1 MFSSN
6 ASQVSTAANYIEDV
20 FSTWLYTG
28 NGSTG
33 QTIANGIDLSTNG
46 GMVWAKSRSNAQTGF
61 IFDTSRGSGKYLIP
75 SATNA
80 SANGT
85 PNGVTFLT
93 NGFSTVDGIAPTF
106 ANLCNQSGYTYAS
119 WTFAKQPKFFDV
131 VTYTGNGTNPRNISH
146 NLGSDPGCIIVKRT
160 DIGANWSV
168 YHRSSAA
175 SGFTAAQC
183 YMYLNSTN
191 AVTDNSTFWSD
202 TAPTSTTFTV
212 GSQSNANGGTY
223 VAYLFAHN
231 AGGFG
236 LTGSDNVISCG
247 SYTGDGTTDGS
258 KLVSLGYEP
267 QWVLVKRTDSST
279 NGGWHMIDMMRG
291 MPTATNSSSIT
302 ALLLAN
308 TSAAENLDSTGG
320 PSATG
325 FNPVASLT
333 NTNAATYIYIAI
345 RRGPM
350 KVPTDGT
357 KVFAPVVSSVS
368 DGTQITAGFPVDMQ
382 IFKYRAGSAPS
393 YVVDRLRGVGTTT
406 TVVGGPQL
414 RTSITAAETNTGG
427 IARNWNNTGFAMPS
441 GFGTVSDIFW
451 SFGRAPSFFD
461 EVCYTGNGVA
471 GRQITHNLAAVPELM
486 IVKPRST
493 VGAWSVYNSFNGA
506 SSQMYLNLTNSADSG
521 NPVWY
526 NTSPTASVFSV
537 NDTGWGVND
546 TSQTYV
552 AYLFASCLG
561 VSKVGSYTGNGTT
574 QTIDCGFAGGARFVL
589 IKRTD
594 STGDWYVYDTA
605 RGMTTLTDPYLRLN
619 NSAAETAT
627 LGSVTTVSTG
637 FALNSAIL
645 ADINVNG
652 GSYIFLAIA

>member
-20 FSTWLYTG
+20 FSTWLRTG
-28 NGSTG
+28 TGSSTTITTG
-33 QTIANGIDLSTNG
+33 LNASTNKAL
-46 GMVWAKSRSNAQTGF
+46 VWTKSRSAATGHKLTDTVRGATKALISNTTGAQTT
-61 IFDTSRGSGKYLIP
+61 D
-75 SATNA
+75 
-80 SANGT
+80 
-85 PNGVTFLT
+85 T
-93 NGFSTVDGIAPTF
+93 NGLTAFSST
-106 ANLCNQSGYTYAS
+106 GYTIGSDTNYNNSGATYVD
-119 WTFAKQPKFFDV
+119 WEFVATPKFFDV

-160 DIGANWSV
+160 DTGANWSV

-183 YMYLNSTN
+183 YMYLNSTS

-212 GSQSNANGGTY
+212 GSQSNASGGTY
-223 VAYLFAHN
+223 VAYLFAHD

-236 LTGSDNVISCG
+236 LTGTDNVITCG
-247 SYTGDGTTDGS
+247 SFTTNASSGVTGEIT
-258 KLVSLGYEP
+258 LGYEP
-267 QWVLVKRTDSST
+267 QWVMMKCSST
-279 NGGWHMIDMMRG
+279 TSNWIMVDVMRG
-291 MPTATNSSSIT
+291 FSQTDFEE
-302 ALLLAN
+302 LKAN
-308 TSAAENLDSTGG
+308 TSAAASPVSGNYIYPT
-320 PSATG
+320 ATG
-325 FNPVASLT
+325 FRISDNTLNASQT
-333 NTNAATYIYIAI
+333 WIYIAI

-350 KVPTDGT
+350 KVPTDAT

-406 TVVGGPQL
+406 TVVSPPQL

-461 EVCYTGNGVA
+461 EVCYTGDGVA

>member
-20 FSTWLYTG
+20 FSTWLRTG
-28 NGSTG
+28 TGSSTTITTG
-33 QTIANGIDLSTNG
+33 LNASTNKAL
-46 GMVWAKSRSNAQTGF
+46 VWTKSRSAATGHKLTDTVRGATKALISNTTGAQTT
-61 IFDTSRGSGKYLIP
+61 D
-75 SATNA
+75 
-80 SANGT
+80 
-85 PNGVTFLT
+85 T
-93 NGFSTVDGIAPTF
+93 NGLTAFSST
-106 ANLCNQSGYTYAS
+106 GYTIGSDTNYNNSGATYVD
-119 WTFAKQPKFFDV
+119 WEFVATPKFFDV

-160 DIGANWSV
+160 DTGANWSV

-183 YMYLNSTN
+183 YMYLNSTS

-212 GSQSNANGGTY
+212 GSQSNASGGTY
-223 VAYLFAHN
+223 VAYLFAHD

-236 LTGSDNVISCG
+236 LTGTDNVITCG
-247 SYTGDGTTDGS
+247 SFTTNASSGVTGEIT
-258 KLVSLGYEP
+258 LGYEP
-267 QWVLVKRTDSST
+267 QWVMMKCSST
-279 NGGWHMIDMMRG
+279 TSNWIMVDVMRG
-291 MPTATNSSSIT
+291 FSQTDFEE
-302 ALLLAN
+302 LKAN
-308 TSAAENLDSTGG
+308 TSAAASPVSGNYIYPT
-320 PSATG
+320 ATG
-325 FNPVASLT
+325 FRISDNTLNASQT
-333 NTNAATYIYIAI
+333 WIYIAI

-350 KVPTDGT
+350 KVPTDAT

-406 TVVGGPQL
+406 TVVSPPQL

-461 EVCYTGNGVA
+461 EVCYTGDGVA

-594 STGDWYVYDTA
+594 FAGDWYVYDTA